1 MMSSEEL
8 NRCIDILSEL
18 NANANASEKRLIL
31 EMGYMIKRELDLVL
45 EIERNGQRA
54 AKHGNV
60 EIKGLIQD
68 NTQLF
73 NENKKL
79 LEENLKLK
87 RMIESATP
95 MIEKKIATVIEQI
108 GNINT
113 MLNKMS

>member
-18 NANANASEKRLIL
+18 NANATTSEKRLIL
-31 EMGYMIKRELDLVL
+31 EMGYMIKQELDLVL
-45 EIERNGQRA
+45 EIEREGQKA
-54 AKHGNV
+54 AKNGNIS
-60 EIKGLIQD
+60 IKGLIQD

-79 LEENLKLK
+79 FEENLKLK
-87 RMIESATP
+87 GMVESVTP

-108 GNINT
+108 GSINT
-113 MLNKMS
+113 MLNKIS